1 MFGLFGK
8 PPSPEEK
15 SKQLA
20 AKFLAQTN
28 DCANDIRIMWKGKDP
43 CSLFPQTMQAL
54 SALGSFLSRQGAGPF
69 TSWAGSSGGDS
80 PSAYDQGA
88 IESLVNS
95 HIGHLTKIVDKHERE
110 CAKNS
115 VPTASFLPE
124 FVSFVSSLKESVSSA
139 TTAQSEDSED
149 CTDVCAKYVVSV
161 TQSIND
167 QAPMMIDQITR
178 LDGATTD
185 GKRVV
190 VYDYTVTDHSTA
202 QTINWAAAETGL
214 RQAQL
219 DMIKADRDFLGVVKA
234 GVETRYRYR
243 DSNGNSLLEFVI
255 NSSHL

>member
-8 PPSPEEK
+8 PPSPEER

-20 AKFLAQTN
+20 VKLLAQTN

-54 SALGSFLSRQGAGPF
+54 SGLGAFLSEQGGGPF
-69 TSWAGSSGGDS
+69 TSWAGSSGEAS

-115 VPTASFLPE
+115 APAASFLPE
-124 FVSFVSSLKESVSSA
+124 FVSFVSPLKESVSSA
-139 TTAQSEDSED
+139 TTAQPEDSED
-149 CTDVCAKYVVSV
+149 CTDVCAKYVAVV

-167 QAPMMIDQITR
+167 QAPMMVDQVTR

-190 VYDYTVTDHSTA
+190 VYDYTVTDQSTA

-214 RQAQL
+214 RQAQV
-219 DMIKADRDFLGVVKA
+219 DIIKADRDFLGVVKA
-234 GVETRYRYR
+234 GVETRYRYKGT
-243 DSNGNSLLEFVI
+243 DGETLLEFVI
-255 NSSHL
+255 NANHV